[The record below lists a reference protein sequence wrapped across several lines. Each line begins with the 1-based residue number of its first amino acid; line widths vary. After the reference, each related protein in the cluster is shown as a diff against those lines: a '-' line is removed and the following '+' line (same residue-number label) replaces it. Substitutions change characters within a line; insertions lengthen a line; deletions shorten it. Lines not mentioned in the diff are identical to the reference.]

1 MAPPSPVRPPSPDA
15 PPFPD
20 SPALQPPTSP
30 QEPFPLP
37 NSPVT
42 RTFEDDVLQRRFFVA
57 AHTSPQDW
65 HLLEEPNDFVV
76 MQLMIYAVFDD
87 AITPLVLRRGT
98 VDFTEFDFERAEGDV
113 HLIVQ
118 VKEGAGDNDDDNALP
133 VFTETDEADRR
144 AELERIIEEGDATG
158 DDPFND
164 PLNFGI
170 QGLQGG
176 NPLATGWKFPQGE
189 EREEEE
195 EEEEEEQEE
204 EGQKEEEQQE
214 EEEEDEEEFIE
225 RNNLPEGIVFPNG
238 FFDWWSKSERDRFV
252 NIVNNHP
259 ELPEYLIWPDEFF
272 SDNTK
277 LSDLE
282 RERKISIYMNN
293 VRLLNLGLLDEDKH
307 DRRFLDMSTKAPKP
321 LTEAQLMA
329 KARAEEKK
337 REKHLNRAQKKREQ
351 EERARQRKEATVQ
364 REAAKNAK
372 KFLKEQETI
381 ERQQEQAAMRER
393 LKTMR
398 KEDRDAY
405 HQEYKE
411 RKKQRSEQ
419 VSDEMISATPW
430 GQANLLPPDDG
441 ILEIDENDIPQ
452 MLIDLLQSHINS
464 LQGKGKTGYRH
475 VYYQGGD
482 NSKGYKMRGYSAY
495 LSITGPNSHRI
506 ALTNNLMAA
515 VIMIAAAKIDPRLL
529 SKKSASIWLKW
540 MIDSPG
546 GTAAAIKEWLAD
558 ETVQQN
564 IGELPAAR
572 ARGGRPSGSAQ
583 QARDRRAQDPTYS
596 EKDEM
601 ARLKSRKMKKKP
613 KASSSAAGSSS
624 SASVPIKDEELPLP
638 PPLPTEQPTRPMTDE
653 EEKNMAIYLAELSG
667 IGPSEALKILVQN
680 NFDLAA
686 ILGDDLVY
694 EELEK
699 DLEDVDLADFE

>member
-1 MAPPSPVRPPSPDA
+1 MQAPPSPVRPLSPVAPPPVQAPPSPVRPPSPDA

-42 RTFEDDVLQRRFFVA
+42 RPLEDDVPQRRFFVA

-65 HLLEEPNDFVV
+65 QLLGETDNFLLLQIMV
-76 MQLMIYAVFDD
+76 YTNFD
-87 AITPLVLRRGT
+87 ATVPLVLRRGT
-98 VDFTEFDFERAEGDV
+98 VDFTENDFLMAEGDV

-118 VKEGAGDNDDDNALP
+118 VKEEAGDNDDDNALP

-144 AELERIIEEGDATG
+144 AELERFMEEGDATG
-158 DDPFND
+158 GDPFND
-164 PLNFGI
+164 PLNFDI

-176 NPLATGWKFPQGE
+176 NPLATGWGLPQG
-189 EREEEE
+189 
-195 EEEEEEQEE
+195 
-204 EGQKEEEQQE
+204 
-214 EEEEDEEEFIE
+214 EEDEEEFIE
-225 RNNLPEGIVFPNG
+225 RNDLPEDIVFPSG
-238 FFDWWSKSERDRFV
+238 IFEWWSESERARFV

-259 ELPEYLIWPDEFF
+259 ELPPDLVWPDGFF
-272 SDNTK
+272 LDDSE
-277 LSDLE
+277 LSDTE
-282 RERKISIYMNN
+282 RERKISIYLNHVN
-293 VRLLNLGLLDEDKH
+293 LVRLGLDEGKYDL
-307 DRRFLDMSTKAPKP
+307 RFLDTSTKAPKP

-337 REKHLNRAQKKREQ
+337 REKQLIRAQKKREQ
-351 EERARQRKEATVQ
+351 EERARERKEAKVQ

-372 KFLKEQETI
+372 KLLKEQETI

-405 HQEYKE
+405 QQEYKE
-411 RKKQRSEQ
+411 RKRQKSE

-430 GQANLLPPDDG
+430 GQANPAPPNG
-441 ILEIDENDIPQ
+441 LLEIDESDIPQ
-452 MLIDLLQSHINS
+452 MLVDLLQSHINS
-464 LQGKGKTGYRH
+464 LLKSGGTGYRH

-482 NSKGYKMRGYSAY
+482 NSKGYKNRGYSAY
-495 LSITGPNSHRI
+495 LSITGSNSHRI

-515 VIMIAAAKIDPRLL
+515 VIMIVAAKIDPRLL
-529 SKKSASIWLKW
+529 SQKSASIWLKW
-540 MIDSPG
+540 MIEHPG

-564 IGELPAAR
+564 IGELPTAR
-572 ARGGRPSGSAQ
+572 AHGGRPSGSAQ

-601 ARLKSRKMKKKP
+601 ARLKSRKMNKKP

-624 SASVPIKDEELPLP
+624 SASVPIENEELPLL

-653 EEKNMAIYLAELSG
+653 EKRNMAVHLSELLGIGLNEALETLAE
-667 IGPSEALKILVQN
+667 N
-680 NFDLAA
+680 NFDLTA
-686 ILGDDLVY
+686 ILGDEFVY
-694 EELEK
+694 EELGN
-699 DLEDVDLADFE
+699 DLEDILGEDLSDFE